1 MNIQGL
7 YDIFNSCRCVTTD
20 SRDCPAGALFVALR
34 GASFDGNAY
43 AAQALQQGCAYAV
56 VDNARYAVEGDSR
69 YLLVDDGLQALQ
81 QLALTHRRTLRTP
94 VIGVTGTN
102 GKTTTKEL
110 IAAVL
115 SKRYNV
121 LYTQG
126 NLNNHIGVPKTL
138 LRLTDKHD
146 IAVIEMGA
154 NHPGEIRA
162 LVAIAEPDM
171 GIITNVGHAHIEG
184 FGSFEGVKSTK
195 GELYDYL
202 KRRDDEG
209 IVFINGDDN
218 DLLGMADERHVTR
231 RIQYGTTQNN
241 NLSVTGEIVSCD
253 PFLTFRWQK
262 GSLRPDNQTSAEPDS
277 TVDTSYPEYSNT
289 VNTRLIGS
297 YNLYNM
303 LAAAAIGCHFGVDE
317 HDISGALAGYVPS
330 NNRSQMVVTESN
342 RLVVDAYNANP
353 TSMNAALTN
362 FRDMHAEGKM
372 VILGE
377 MGELG
382 SSSGD
387 EHLKIVRLLHTCGLQ
402 EIWLVGQA
410 FRKAVT
416 TFEAEHKATCLP
428 EQALSKTVAT
438 FRTEQETTHESRP
451 AVMLFDNVE
460 AVKAAILAHRPRR
473 RTILIKG
480 SNATKLFQLPPLL

>member
-1 MNIQGL
+1 MNIQEL
-7 YDIFNSCRCVTTD
+7 YDVFTRCRCVTTD
-20 SRDCPAGALFVALR
+20 SRDCPAGALFIALK
-34 GASFDGNAY
+34 GALFDGNAY
-43 AAQALQQGCAYAV
+43 AAQALKQGCAYAV
-56 VDNARYAVEGDSR
+56 IDNPQYAAEGDSR
-69 YLLVDDGLQALQ
+69 YILVGDTLSALQ

-154 NHPGEIRA
+154 NHPGEIKT
-162 LVAIAEPDM
+162 LVGIAEPDM
-171 GIITNVGHAHIEG
+171 GIITNVGRAHLEG
-184 FGSFEGVKSTK
+184 FGSFEGVKRTK

-202 KRRDDEG
+202 KDRAGGG
-209 IVFINGDDN
+209 IVFINGDDS
-218 DLLGMADERHVTR
+218 DLLGMADERHPAR
-231 RIQYGTTQNN
+231 CIQYGTSENSR
-241 NLSVTGEIVSCD
+241 LSIRGETVSCD

-262 GSLRPDNQTSAEPDS
+262 ADIRPDNQPSAGAGIPTATSCSNYSAE
-277 TVDTSYPEYSNT
+277 
-289 VNTRLIGS
+289 VNTHLIGS

-303 LAAAAIGCHFGVDE
+303 LAAVTIGCHFGVGE
-317 HDISGALAGYVPS
+317 QDINEALAGYVPT
-330 NNRSQMVVTESN
+330 NNRSQMVVTEHN
-342 RLVVDAYNANP
+342 RLIVDAYNANP

-362 FRDMHAEGKM
+362 FRDMRAEGKM

-382 SSSGD
+382 SSAD
-387 EHLKIVRLLHTCGLQ
+387 AEHAKVVRLLHACGLK

-410 FRKAVT
+410 FRKAMAA
-416 TFEAEHKATCLP
+416 FE
-428 EQALSKTVAT
+428 SKNEAAC
-438 FRTEQETTHESRP
+438 ESRP
-451 AVMLFDNVE
+451 NVLLFDNVE
-460 AVKAAILAHRPRR
+460 DVKAAILADRPRQH
-473 RTILIKG
+473 TILIKG